1 MNWLCPAGM
10 LPLPTARRGRSSS
23 SGNATVILSYA
34 GFTILTDPNFLHRGD
49 HVHLGYGM
57 TAARRTDPALELEA
71 LPPID
76 FVLLSHMHE
85 DHFDREVDRS
95 VL

>member
-1 MNWLCPAGM
+1 
-10 LPLPTARRGRSSS
+10 
-23 SGNATVILSYA
+23 
-34 GFTILTDPNFLHRGD
+34 LHRGD
-49 HVHLGYGM
+49 HVHLAYGM

-76 FVLLSHMHE
+76 FVLLSHMHK